1 MLNFGTEKITTLK
14 LVIILVLENTIG
26 VIEML
31 DLEYNY
37 IILMPLS
44 TLLFMLGGKS
54 WKPWRRYI
62 LPLLLGIA
70 CLINGVVWWRALSYT
85 LMLGV
90 GTSLP
95 YGDSLKVVV
104 YEPLIWLLRLLVFS
118 TLYLPVLVLSCLSW
132 VLALVLS
139 IITFLLFFLS
149 NTKCC
154 ERYVPHKVWEAWC
167 GFSIGLY
174 LAVTLCLQ

>member
-1 MLNFGTEKITTLK
+1 MGEW
-14 LVIILVLENTIG
+14 
-26 VIEML
+26 
-31 DLEYNY
+31 NY
-37 IILMPLS
+37 MIAIPIC
-44 TLLFMLGGKS
+44 TLLFMLGGYH
-54 WKPWRRYI
+54 WKYLRRYVMPI
-62 LPLLLGIA
+62 LLGIL
-70 CLINGVVWWRALSYT
+70 CLFNGVVWWRALSYT

-118 TLYLPVLVLSCLSW
+118 TLYLPVLVLATTAW

-139 IITFLLFFLS
+139 LITFLLFFLS

-167 GFSIGLY
+167 GFSIGVLLSLTLY
-174 LAVTLCLQ
+174 LM